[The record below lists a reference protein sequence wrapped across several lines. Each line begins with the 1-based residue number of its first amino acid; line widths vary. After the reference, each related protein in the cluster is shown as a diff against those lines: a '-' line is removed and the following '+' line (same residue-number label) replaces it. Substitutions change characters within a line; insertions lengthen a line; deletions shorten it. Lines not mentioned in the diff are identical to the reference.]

1 MISNC
6 DRAIPNNL
14 LILLPA
20 SQSQDARILTIIKIT
35 PPPLNKR
42 EKHRGMTNSPI
53 CIPYIHKHTVHTL
66 HCTVSSL
73 PIHFTSDMY
82 QQDQSSSPKYE
93 RRTQISYHI
102 IFEVRALQ
110 HYACCYTIISQ
121 PCTWET
127 AWADLGGIH
136 THVCMRSC
144 LCLMVAKSGGIYP
157 GTHLDVGQDDREVLP
172 INSLGYF
179 F

>member
-1 MISNC
+1 MKAWYGWYGGIHTMGRYYVLRIYFISWLSRTLNC
-6 DRAIPNNL
+6 WKQWP
-14 LILLPA
+14 
-20 SQSQDARILTIIKIT
+20 KIR
-35 PPPLNKR
+35 K
-42 EKHRGMTNSPI
+42 I
-53 CIPYIHKHTVHTL
+53 CHHFHALYSLRNYTHIHKHTVHTL

-93 RRTQISYHI
+93 RRTQIFYHI

-136 THVCMRSC
+136 THVCAAACVWWLQKVERSIQALIWMSARMTERC
-144 LCLMVAKSGGIYP
+144 CQLIA
-157 GTHLDVGQDDREVLP
+157 
-172 INSLGYF
+172 
-179 F
+179 